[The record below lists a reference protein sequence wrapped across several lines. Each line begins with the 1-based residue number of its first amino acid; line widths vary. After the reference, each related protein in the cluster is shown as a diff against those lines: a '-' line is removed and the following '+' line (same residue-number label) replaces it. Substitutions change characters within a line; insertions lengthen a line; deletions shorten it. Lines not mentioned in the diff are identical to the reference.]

1 MNRFLKLVVAVSG
14 LLATGNALGQPALDR
29 VEEQLRRQTQA
40 AADRQSGAAA
50 TAAGKQPGYLG
61 VVADDRDDRG
71 RGARL
76 VEVFAGGPAAKA
88 GLKVGDL
95 ITSINDQPVREL
107 DSMQRLLA
115 LRPAGAVVMMKVNRD
130 GADRQIPVTLGERPP
145 ADKRP
150 LAQFGKQ
157 PDELPPPAAGRTGS
171 SAPGDSLVLRPSRPM
186 LGIRTLPITAES
198 QQQLNLPG
206 TGGALV
212 SFVNAGSPAEKA
224 GIPLGA
230 AIVAVDGQPVDGPQA
245 LADIIRQSKVGDTVD
260 LTCVIRGQEAHKRVL
275 LTAAPVGPQTQVRA
289 KPLAGSGPGPLDGLA
304 ASPPGFVPQQ
314 APALGP
320 ALVPSADEARIEAL
334 EQRIAELEARVEKL
348 ERQQA
353 DK

>member
-40 AADRQSGAAA
+40 AADRQ
-50 TAAGKQPGYLG
+50 AGKQPGYLG

-76 VEVFAGGPAAKA
+76 VQVFAGGPAAKA

-95 ITSINDQPVREL
+95 ITAINDQPVREL
-107 DSMQRLLA
+107 DAMQNLLE
-115 LRPAGAVVMMKVNRD
+115 LRPAGAVVTMIVNRD
-130 GADRQIPVTLGERPP
+130 GADKQIPVTLGDRPP

-171 SAPGDSLVLRPSRPM
+171 SAPEDSLVLRPSRPM

-198 QQQLNLPG
+198 QQQLNLPD
-206 TGGALV
+206 TNGALV

-224 GIPLGA
+224 GVQLGA
-230 AIVAVDGQPVDGPQA
+230 VIVAVNGQAVDGPQA
-245 LADIIRQSKVGDTVD
+245 LADTIRQSKVGDTVD
-260 LTCVIRGQEAHKRVL
+260 LTCVIRGQEVHKRVL

-289 KPLAGSGPGPLDGLA
+289 KPLAGNGPGPLDGLA
-304 ASPPGFVPQQ
+304 PSPPGFVPQQ
-314 APALGP
+314 APGLGP
-320 ALVPSADEARIEAL
+320 ALIPGADEARIEAL

-348 ERQQA
+348 EKQQA